1 MNEKPSSR
9 GEIFVV
15 DDDPA
20 VRETLSIVL
29 SAGGY
34 QVICFAD
41 GARHLPNTA
50 LFVPYSC
57 YSWFFF
63 VIFSKNVS
71 F

>member
-34 QVICFAD
+34 EVIASQ
-41 GARHLPNTA
+41 TA
-50 LFVPYSC
+50 LRCCRRNAPPHASC
-57 YSWFFF
+57 
-63 VIFSKNVS
+63 
-71 F
+71 